1 MSTDVYTS
9 VDSQPTYVS
18 TIDRDSVDIPSD
30 RKPVEQV
37 QFFAFYK
44 RRKTSVRRVRRASY
58 IIILSSNLLPLYGK
72 L

>member
-9 VDSQPTYVS
+9 VDSQPTDVS
-18 TIDRDSVDIPSD
+18 TIDRESVDIPSD
-30 RKPVEQV
+30 RKPVGQV

-44 RRKTSVRRVRRASY
+44 RRKKSVRRVRRASY
-58 IIILSSNLLPLYGK
+58 IIILSSNLPLYGK

>member
-1 MSTDVYTS
+1 MSADVYTS
-9 VDSQPTYVS
+9 VDSRPTDVS

-30 RKPVEQV
+30 RKSVEQV

-44 RRKTSVRRVRRASY
+44 RRKTSVRRARRASC
-58 IIILSSNLLPLYGK
+58 IIILSSNLPLYGK